1 MSSFRETRIRA
12 TPPLRSRPT
21 AVPRSLGPSSFTAAL
36 GCCCGGWEAS
46 ASGVPFDVPRTIVAM
61 GGLES
66 PRGTATCRGSAP
78 CPAWVPPSGGGAG
91 CESSLRSD
99 RWGGSASFS
108 PPPPGFNRAVIALC
122 EQAGFEA
129 HTVPDPQ
136 GPMAWETAV
145 RLDGQVGVTA
155 RSAAVSSARN
165 LRLIELR
172 DEFTSRFSSS
182 ARRCR
187 WPHSGRWRGPSGRWD
202 AS

>member
-1 MSSFRETRIRA
+1 M
-12 TPPLRSRPT
+12 
-21 AVPRSLGPSSFTAAL
+21 
-36 GCCCGGWEAS
+36 
-46 ASGVPFDVPRTIVAM
+46 
-61 GGLES
+61 
-66 PRGTATCRGSAP
+66 
-78 CPAWVPPSGGGAG
+78 
-91 CESSLRSD
+91 
-99 RWGGSASFS
+99 
-108 PPPPGFNRAVIALC
+108 IALC

-172 DEFTSRFSSS
+172 DEFTFPLQFVRPALPLAALRPV
-182 ARRCR
+182 ARA
-187 WPHSGRWRGPSGRWD
+187 SGRWD